1 MKSSASVNKQQH
13 TGPSSFFLVVSP
25 HNIHTMRSV
34 LALFALLALAAV
46 AQAWL
51 VPSSPVLTS
60 KTLLRP
66 AADPEWCPTC
76 VSFMDQVPPA
86 GPPFHLLPVNSR
98 QFLLIVF
105 SVNLLR
111 LPVA

>member
-1 MKSSASVNKQQH
+1 
-13 TGPSSFFLVVSP
+13 
-25 HNIHTMRSV
+25 MRSV

-46 AQAWL
+46 AQASL

-66 AADPEWCPTC
+66 AANPEWCPTC

-86 GPPFHLLPVNSR
+86 PTLSSSAPSGQLMTIFVDCL
-98 QFLLIVF
+98 F
-105 SVNLLR
+105 
-111 LPVA
+111 